1 MKNLIFA
8 LIISFSSVIFGCS
21 NEISPETTEKID
33 VDLTKLSPTMIYAEV
48 FNILQAPNDYR
59 GKILKIRGK
68 YLASHDPQKDE
79 IHHACVIYDATAC
92 CMQGFEFELAEN
104 QKYPPNQCEITLIGR
119 FDTYKIQKIDN
130 PILRD
135 AKIDDWR

>member
-68 YLASHDPQKDE
+68 DE
-79 IHHACVIYDATAC
+79 MHHACVIYDATVC

>member
-21 NEISPETTEKID
+21 NEISPETHEKID

-59 GKILKIRGK
+59 CKILKIRGK

-79 IHHACVIYDATAC
+79 MHHACVIYDATAC

-104 QKYPPNQCEITLIGR
+104 QNIRRISAK
-119 FDTYKIQKIDN
+119 
-130 PILRD
+130 LR
-135 AKIDDWR
+135 